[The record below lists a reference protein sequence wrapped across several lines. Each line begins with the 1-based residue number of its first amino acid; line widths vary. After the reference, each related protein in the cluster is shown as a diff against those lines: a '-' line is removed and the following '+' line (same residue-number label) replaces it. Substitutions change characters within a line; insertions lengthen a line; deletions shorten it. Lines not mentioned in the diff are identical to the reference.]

1 MAAPTNT
8 AATTATDLGTLP
20 ATVTQDVH
28 DAGTTYTVWYK
39 FTAPADSVVIGAWGF
54 GDLVTYKPTL
64 RPYTGPAGAP
74 VQILSISSEN
84 KPIQFPVTAGV
95 EYFLE
100 FTTNAGNPSPASLAV
115 SVLAAP
121 NDAPQPGDFLAIAD
135 KAGHPSA
142 VYAPGVDWDV
152 RRFVSFPIDSSASS
166 TAVLTDGTILGYD
179 EANNR
184 LSLHSSDFTFLLSPS
199 ITLAGGV
206 FPIIS
211 AQRVANTFYVAKTSN
226 PSPVYAVSSDGTVQ
240 TKASAIPFAM
250 ESCCAN
256 SDGTILYYS
265 RVQFGTAI
273 KQWDLVNDV
282 ALSDFAAGITG
293 YRVSDILALDDGS
306 VLVGYWSLGSIVA
319 NDFFV
324 RKYSSSGS
332 TLQTYAFGTTNNAGT
347 APRIT
352 YGGTFSSEF
361 GVWLHEKIVP
371 NEGNHGISHFLTVRI
386 SDGATINER
395 QSAEFDEFA
404 GANNDGMYG
413 YNSTAT
419 PLARFG
425 NANSCYFLVLPEAP
439 IVVTPPTTPTQT
451 PTATTGSDCPCPPAD
466 GGPSS
471 GGPSGPSGTGPI
483 GGGGSGKS
491 GPNEGGSG
499 WTPDALCDGGGTVNS
514 YPVASAGE
522 SMVGVREPRV
532 WADVAFVEFAAD
544 DTETAASVYW
554 SLHVPMPD
562 LPSAYG
568 GRKDG
573 RALGI
578 SRISRGMSDDNGNYS
593 GSKVTVDVKD
603 KDRAALRTRLGG
615 ATTKYVW
622 EREGVIRIAS
632 EANRRSAYA
641 TAPRELYRGVTH
653 DVQIDKRFT
662 GSLSFEDKLCSQFG
676 RFGPD
681 RSFSSRLLTLG
692 MLPACPRE
700 IVGKPQQWI
709 FGEVSDEGATDPATG
724 AAASKGLVPIWLV
737 GSDATSDHY
746 HLAAH
751 EIGAL
756 TLYGSDGGDPA
767 TRVLLSEGSDYTV
780 EVLNLLD
787 SETGLTHRVTHIL
800 CPIGSVYSEAHKA
813 GRLNMAANVC
823 GVLGANG
830 LVIKDL
836 FKIYQY
842 IFEHLV
848 LPEQES
854 LTGEY
859 VGAPQWAD
867 GRYMVH
873 SDSFDQAQDFSITRI
888 GGAGYQGGFVLGG
901 PGQGAVTLRELLRRM
916 SNSGDC
922 WFTWTA
928 AGQLKVLLLDDAQN
942 VDGVDILTEPAG
954 LRALPTPE
962 FAFDEVENPVLFS
975 YDYDDDKKKFRVAQ
989 EKVESADAITRMG
1002 RPRPSPSPIQ
1012 MRCIRDPDTAR
1023 DVAARRLLRRQ
1034 YPPAYYPIVEPLDG
1048 LDRDPGDVVKVT
1060 SQEGVGDGCDERP
1073 MWIKETSCNLKT
1085 MRVTHLCRDLTDI
1098 LGTAAFWGP
1107 DGLTTY
1113 DTEDASDQLDYAFWA
1128 DEDDLVGAVAAKGW
1142 S

>member
-8 AATTATDLGTLP
+8 DATTATDLGTLP
-20 ATVTQDVH
+20 ATITQDVH

-39 FTAPADSVVIGAWGF
+39 FTAPAGSVVIGAFGF
-54 GDLVTYKPTL
+54 GDLVTYRPTI
-64 RPYTGPAGAP
+64 RPYSGPAASP
-74 VQILSISSEN
+74 VQILSIAGQN
-84 KPIQFPVTAGV
+84 KAIQFPVTAGS
-95 EYFLE
+95 EYFLKL
-100 FTTNAGNPSPASLAV
+100 TTNGGNPSPASLSLNVQAHAELATPAGSILVPDDTEGFPAAIINPTTGEVLKYVYPFPAGEQGDALETGAFLVNDNSGTDVHLYDSAFVEQATLDPFPSNGANMRRIRV
-115 SVLAAP
+115 SPAL
-121 NDAPQPGDFLAIAD
+121 Q
-135 KAGHPSA
+135 
-142 VYAPGVDWDV
+142 
-152 RRFVSFPIDSSASS
+152 
-166 TAVLTDGTILGYD
+166 
-179 EANNR
+179 
-184 LSLHSSDFTFLLSPS
+184 
-199 ITLAGGV
+199 
-206 FPIIS
+206 
-211 AQRVANTFYVAKTSN
+211 TFYVGTAGGAAADITT
-226 PSPVYAVSSDGTVQ
+226 VSSAGVLGATTWTLPASGMTALAPNNDGSLVYVSGQ
-240 TKASAIPFAM
+240 TASTNTPIKRWQTGSSSFA
-250 ESCCAN
+250 
-256 SDGTILYYS
+256 SDLI
-265 RVQFGTAI
+265 
-273 KQWDLVNDV
+273 
-282 ALSDFAAGITG
+282 AAQGASTS
-293 YRVSDILALDDGS
+293 VSDILVLSDDT
-306 VLVGYWSLGSIVA
+306 IVA
-319 NDFFV
+319 VWRHSGTSAVTV
-324 RKYSSSGS
+324 RHMATDGTVLASYATTSSS
-332 TLQTYAFGTTNNAGT
+332 AGT
-347 APRIT
+347 RLA
-352 YGGTFSSEF
+352 YDSADYQTF
-361 GVWLHEKIVP
+361 VWLWTHSSGVSTFHKI
-371 NEGNHGISHFLTVRI
+371 TV
-386 SDGATINER
+386 ATMTAASTVSGTDFETGVY
-395 QSAEFDEFA
+395 QAAE
-404 GANNDGMYG
+404 
-413 YNSTAT
+413 TAT
-419 PLARFG
+419 PTDRFG
-425 NANSCYFLVLPEAP
+425 FSFSCPFLLLREAAEDDEEVDP
-439 IVVTPPTTPTQT
+439 PTQT
-451 PTATTGSDCPCPPAD
+451 PTATTNTDCPCPPPD
-466 GGPSS
+466 GGSS
-471 GGPSGPSGTGPI
+471 GPTGSGPTGTGPI

-499 WTPDALCDGGGTVNS
+499 WTPDALCDGGGTVSS

-593 GSKVTVDVKD
+593 GSKVTVDVDD
-603 KDRAALRTRLGG
+603 KDRNALRTRLGG

-632 EANRRSAYA
+632 ETNRRSGYA

-700 IVGKPQQWI
+700 IVGKPQQWV

-746 HLAAH
+746 HVAAH

-800 CPIGSVYSEAHKA
+800 CPIGSVHSEAHKA

-854 LTGEY
+854 LTGAY

-873 SDSFDQAQDFSITRI
+873 SDSFEQAQDFSITRI
-888 GGAGYQGGFVLGG
+888 GSAGYQGGFVLGG

-962 FAFDEVENPVLFS
+962 FAPDEVENPVLFS

-989 EKVESADAITRMG
+989 EKDENAAAIRRMG
-1002 RPRPSPSPIQ
+1002 RPKPSPSPIQ
-1012 MRCIRDPDTAR
+1012 MRCIREPETAR
-1023 DVAARRLLRRQ
+1023 DIAARRLLRRQ

-1060 SQEGVGDGCDERP
+1060 SQEGVGDGCDERA
-1073 MWIKETSCNLKT
+1073 MWIKETSFNLKT

-1113 DTEDASDQLDYAFWA
+1113 DAEDASDQADYAFWA